1 MLTVQLVADDV
12 RLAVRPSATTGESHC
27 RPALSVGAT
36 MCTARNN
43 LTRTTIS
50 RMPVSTLSIIA
61 ILLGGAMI
69 SLQGPLNATLG
80 RAVGSPVNAAL
91 ISFLVGTVGLAV
103 VASLQ
108 RVGVNED
115 LVRGLPWWAW
125 IGGLCG
131 AVFVTAAAY
140 AAPRIG
146 VASML
151 TLAVASQLLMA
162 VVLDQAGAFG
172 VPQRDISGGRIAG
185 VVLVIVGALLVR
197 KF

>member
-1 MLTVQLVADDV
+1 MIA
-12 RLAVRPSATTGESHC
+12 
-27 RPALSVGAT
+27 
-36 MCTARNN
+36 AREN
-43 LTRTTIS
+43 LTRTTNAH
-50 RMPVSTLSIIA
+50 MPVSTLSIIV

-69 SLQGPLNATLG
+69 SLQGPLNATLS

-91 ISFLVGTVGLAV
+91 ISFLVGTGGLAV
-103 VASLQ
+103 VASVQ
-108 RVGVNED
+108 RIGPD
-115 LVRGLPWWAW
+115 GALLRALPWWAW
-125 IGGLCG
+125 VGGLCG

-151 TLAVASQLLMA
+151 TLAVASQLIMA

>member
-1 MLTVQLVADDV
+1 
-12 RLAVRPSATTGESHC
+12 
-27 RPALSVGAT
+27 
-36 MCTARNN
+36 
-43 LTRTTIS
+43 
-50 RMPVSTLSIIA
+50 
-61 ILLGGAMI
+61 MI

>member
-1 MLTVQLVADDV
+1 M
-12 RLAVRPSATTGESHC
+12 
-27 RPALSVGAT
+27 
-36 MCTARNN
+36 
-43 LTRTTIS
+43 
-50 RMPVSTLSIIA
+50 
-61 ILLGGAMI
+61 
-69 SLQGPLNATLG
+69 
-80 RAVGSPVNAAL
+80 
-91 ISFLVGTVGLAV
+91 
-103 VASLQ
+103 ASLQ

-162 VVLDQAGAFG
+162 VILDQAGAFG